1 MTYEPVSGEE
11 RAARRDLAALC
22 RLLGYFGWTELI
34 FNHVT
39 LRAPGNPRHYLMNP
53 FGLHFS
59 EVTPETIIKVD
70 AAGALVEPSAH
81 LPNPSG
87 FALHGLIH
95 EARPEVHC
103 IAHVHTTA
111 ICAVGMKAAGLD
123 HDSFYGAQLTG
134 RIGYHPFEGLSLSEG
149 EKTRVLGVLGD
160 RDVLILANHGASV
173 CAADVPRAFL
183 LLWQLQRAA
192 EIQFAA
198 GAIPGDNHRL
208 PDTVRAGVAAD
219 FKRYVE
225 GDGAARLSFD
235 AMVRIMDVAARSGPG
250 GRV

>member
-1 MTYEPVSGEE
+1 LRSEPVPGGEQT
-11 RAARRDLAALC
+11 ARRDLAALC
-22 RLLGYFGWTELI
+22 RLIAHFGWTELI

-39 LRAPGNPRHYLMNP
+39 LRAPSDPHHYLMNP
-53 FGLHFS
+53 FGLHYS
-59 EVTPETIIKVD
+59 EVTPDSVIKVD
-70 AAGALVEPSAH
+70 AAGTLAEPSGY

-123 HDSFYGAQLTG
+123 HDSFYGAQLSG
-134 RIGYHPFEGLSLSEG
+134 RIGYHPFEGLSLSDG
-149 EKTRVLGVLGD
+149 EKTRVLDALGD

-192 EIQFAA
+192 EIQCAA
-198 GAIPGDNHRL
+198 SAIPGDNLRVS
-208 PDTVRAGVAAD
+208 DTVRAGVTAD
-219 FKRYVE
+219 FARYV
-225 GDGAARLSFD
+225 DGAARLSFD
-235 AMVRIMDVAARSGPG
+235 AMVRAMDTAARSGPG
-250 GRV
+250 GRA